1 MKPMNTLDKA
11 LITGIVSWLAI
22 ALILHLAKDMSFGQA
37 FTALY
42 TVVLAVTAVAG
53 SYIGFRRKA
62 MRSAHL
68 VQ

>member
-22 ALILHLAKDMSFGQA
+22 ALILHLVKGVDVVQA

-42 TVVLAVTAVAG
+42 TVVMAVTAVAG

>member
-11 LITGIVSWLAI
+11 LITGIVSWIAI
-22 ALILHLAKDMSFGQA
+22 ALILHLVKGVDVVQA

-42 TVVLAVTAVAG
+42 TVVLAVTAVVG

-62 MRSAHL
+62 IRAGSTM
-68 VQ
+68 Q

>member
-11 LITGIVSWLAI
+11 LITGIVSWIAI
-22 ALILHLAKDMSFGQA
+22 ALILHLVKGVDVVQA
-37 FTALY
+37 VTDLY
-42 TVVLAVTAVAG
+42 TIVMAVTAVAG
-53 SYIGFRRKA
+53 SYIGFQRKA

>member
-11 LITGIVSWLAI
+11 LITGIVSWIAI
-22 ALILHLAKDMSFGQA
+22 ALILHLVKGVDVVQA
-37 FTALY
+37 VTDLY
-42 TVVLAVTAVAG
+42 TIGMAVTAVVC
-53 SYIGFRRKA
+53 SYIGFQRKA